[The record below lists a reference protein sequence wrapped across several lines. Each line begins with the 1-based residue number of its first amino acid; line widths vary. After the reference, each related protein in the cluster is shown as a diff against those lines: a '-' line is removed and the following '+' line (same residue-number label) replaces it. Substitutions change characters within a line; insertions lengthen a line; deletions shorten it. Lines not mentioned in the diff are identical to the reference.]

1 MRARLLGVLLLALTL
16 ALPGWA
22 QPATAPTLAE
32 LQRQIVQVA
41 VLRGEFVQEKQVPGF
56 RQPLRSQGDF
66 LLARERGVLWQ
77 TRKPFPS
84 ELVLTRDRILSRQ
97 PDGRSRV
104 ELDAR
109 QQPALATVNATM
121 FALLRGD
128 LQALT
133 ARFALQPEWLAGG
146 SWRLR
151 LTPKSGALAQAFSV
165 VTLEGDRYVRRVELV
180 ERGGARSVLTFSALR
195 ESPAQLSADEARHFD

>member
-1 MRARLLGVLLLALTL
+1 MRTLLAAALLLAVAL

-22 QPATAPTLAE
+22 QTAAAPTLAE
-32 LQRQIVQVA
+32 LQQQIAQVA
-41 VLRGEFVQEKQVPGF
+41 VLRGEFEQAKQVPGF
-56 RQPLRSQGDF
+56 RQPLRSQGEF

-128 LQALT
+128 LQALNS
-133 ARFALQPEWLAGG
+133 RFALQPERLAGG
-146 SWRLR
+146 GWRLR
-151 LTPKSGALAQAFSV
+151 LTPKSGALAQAFV
-165 VTLEGDRYVRRVELV
+165 LVTLEGDRYVRRVELV
-180 ERGGARSVLTFSALR
+180 ERGGARSLLTFSALR
-195 ESPAQLSADEARHFD
+195 ETPAQLSADEARRFD

>member
-1 MRARLLGVLLLALTL
+1 MRALLLGGLLFSML
-16 ALPGWA
+16 LPAWA
-22 QPATAPTLAE
+22 QSAAAPTLAE
-32 LQRQIVQVA
+32 LQQQIAQVA
-41 VLRGEFVQEKQVPGF
+41 VLRGEFVQAKQVPGF
-56 RQPLRSQGDF
+56 KQPLRSQGGF
-66 LLARERGVLWQ
+66 LLTRERGVLWQ

-133 ARFALQPEWLAGG
+133 SRFVLRPERLAGG
-146 SWRLR
+146 GWRLR
-151 LTPKSGALAQAFSV
+151 LTPKSGALAQAFES

-180 ERGGARSVLTFSALR
+180 ERSGAHSLLTFSDLR
-195 ESPAQLSADEARHFD
+195 ETPAQLSADEARRFD